1 MPLVWDILQ
10 SWISAECWIV
20 NLMLRPLEKMEGD
33 SSPPFVLEIFHLKMC
48 SKDLNILHEDF
59 FMEIFPLKY
68 GDFSFKYSFWR
79 FFSIEVFKN
88 FNEDLFIRDFSLKNW
103 DFFFLKSYPL
113 NIWNFLK
120 KIYSWRFFLEDSFQ
134 RFFHCIF

>member
-88 FNEDLFIRDFSLKNW
+88 FNEDLFIGDFSLKNW

>member
-68 GDFSFKYSFWR
+68 GDISFKYSFWR

-88 FNEDLFIRDFSLKNW
+88 FNEDLFIGDFSLKN
-103 DFFFLKSYPL
+103 
-113 NIWNFLK
+113 
-120 KIYSWRFFLEDSFQ
+120 
-134 RFFHCIF
+134 